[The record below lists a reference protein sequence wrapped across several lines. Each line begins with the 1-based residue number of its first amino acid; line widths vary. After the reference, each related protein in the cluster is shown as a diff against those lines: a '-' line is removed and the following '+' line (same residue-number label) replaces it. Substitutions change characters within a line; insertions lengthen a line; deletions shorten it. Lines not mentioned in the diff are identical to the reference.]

1 LATTTG
7 DALSVALVLRAQSGD
22 RDAFGSLIRQ
32 HDVSMRRLAFGLVGD
47 RGGMDDALQEA
58 YLRAYRGLP
67 SFHGDSAFGTW
78 LYRIVYRTCLDELR
92 RRRPVSALEEAADV
106 PDTRAGPELQ
116 ASSRRDIDAAM
127 AQLSN
132 EMRAAVW
139 LIDGEGL
146 SYDEAA
152 GVLGVPA
159 GTIAS
164 RVSRARVQLRR
175 ALSPNRGSDAP

>member
-1 LATTTG
+1 MATTTG
-7 DALSVALVLRAQSGD
+7 DARSVALVLRAQSGD
-22 RDAFGSLIRQ
+22 RVAFGSLIRH
-32 HDVSMRRLAFGLVGD
+32 HDLSMRRLAFGLVGD

-67 SFHGDSAFGTW
+67 GFHGESAFGTW

-92 RRRPVSALEEAADV
+92 RRKPVATLDEAAEVAD
-106 PDTRAGPELQ
+106 PKSGPESQ
-116 ASSRRDIDAAM
+116 AAARRDIDLALAK
-127 AQLSN
+127 LSS

-164 RVSRARVQLRR
+164 RVSRARAQLRR
-175 ALSPNRGSDAP
+175 SLSPLRGSETR

>member
-1 LATTTG
+1 M
-7 DALSVALVLRAQSGD
+7 ALL
-22 RDAFGSLIRQ
+22 SL
-32 HDVSMRRLAFGLVGD
+32 
-47 RGGMDDALQEA
+47 
-58 YLRAYRGLP
+58 
-67 SFHGDSAFGTW
+67 
-78 LYRIVYRTCLDELR
+78 
-92 RRRPVSALEEAADV
+92 
-106 PDTRAGPELQ
+106 
-116 ASSRRDIDAAM
+116 
-127 AQLSN
+127 

-175 ALSPNRGSDAP
+175 ALSATRRTEAP